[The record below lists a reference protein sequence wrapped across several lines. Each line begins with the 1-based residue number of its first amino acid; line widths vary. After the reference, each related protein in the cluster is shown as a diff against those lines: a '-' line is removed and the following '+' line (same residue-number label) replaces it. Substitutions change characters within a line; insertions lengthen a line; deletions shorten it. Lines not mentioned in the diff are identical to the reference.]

1 MVLCICQCT
10 LAENICYCTVAL
22 VPRPY
27 HSISILHTISI
38 LPGGGES
45 LSREATCIARAN
57 SPKKVFNMLVDVIS
71 TVMCKV
77 LATSNT
83 PSPGQFPEVGW
94 LHSYL
99 LQLPAAPWH
108 Q

>member
-1 MVLCICQCT
+1 MF
-10 LAENICYCTVAL
+10 Y
-22 VPRPY
+22 
-27 HSISILHTISI
+27 SI
-38 LPGGGES
+38 PGS
-45 LSREATCIARAN
+45 LSREATCIAHAN
-57 SPKKVFNMLVDVIS
+57 SPKTFFDMRMDVIS
-71 TVMCKV
+71 TVMRKILV
-77 LATSNT
+77 STNT